1 MCELSVEN
9 IENKV
14 AFGTVFNDN
23 NLNLVVHGVP
33 LKPGHVRVSVDGHIQ
48 PDAVVPV
55 PVPGEIELVR
65 EAVGSHVAWP
75 RNLISL
81 RTVVVVFNIC
91 LLIAYYKQSNSL

>member
-1 MCELSVEN
+1 MDT

-14 AFGTVFNDN
+14 AFGTIFDDDDSVN
-23 NLNLVVHGVP
+23 VSVHGVP

-48 PDAVVPV
+48 PDALVPV
-55 PVPGEIELVR
+55 PVPGEIEQVR

-81 RTVVVVFNIC
+81 RTVVVVFYMC
-91 LLIAYYKQSNSL
+91 LLIFTNCRII

>member
-1 MCELSVEN
+1 MCELSVDN

-14 AFGTVFNDN
+14 AFGTVFDDDA
-23 NLNLVVHGVP
+23 LNTVVHGVP
-33 LKPGHVRVSVDGHIQ
+33 LKPGYVRVSVDGHIQ
-48 PDAVVPV
+48 PNALVHV

-81 RTVVVVFNIC
+81 RTVVVVLYMC
-91 LLIAYYKQSNSL
+91 

>member
-48 PDAVVPV
+48 PDAVVLV

-75 RNLISL
+75 
-81 RTVVVVFNIC
+81 
-91 LLIAYYKQSNSL
+91 